1 MNKAELIMGGFLLE
15 PFVEEVT
22 QRIVD
27 GRYQVGERLPSETQ
41 LQNEL
46 KVSRSVVREA
56 MKVLSS
62 RGLVR
67 VEHGRGTF
75 VNDAQSEGGAAPLQE
90 HLSLAMRRA
99 TAVGKTRRG
108 APRDEFDQLLDVRR
122 VVEVAVAE
130 RAAQFA
136 TQDELRDMETAIAAM
151 RERPEDAASCAE
163 ADLFFHR
170 VLARSSGNA
179 LWPAILGGLN
189 DSLRRLQQTGHHGRE
204 NALQTAAEHEAILK
218 AIVSGDGPGAAAA
231 MRAHLET
238 SGKDLL
244 IARRRKKA

>member
-1 MNKAELIMGGFLLE
+1 
-15 PFVEEVT
+15 
-22 QRIVD
+22 
-27 GRYQVGERLPSETQ
+27 
-41 LQNEL
+41 
-46 KVSRSVVREA
+46 
-56 MKVLSS
+56 
-62 RGLVR
+62 
-67 VEHGRGTF
+67 
-75 VNDAQSEGGAAPLQE
+75 
-90 HLSLAMRRA
+90 MRRA
-99 TAVGKTRRG
+99 TAGGKARKG

-136 TQDELRDMETAIAAM
+136 TAEELRDLEMAIAAM
-151 RERPEDAASCAE
+151 REQPDDAVACAE

-170 VLARSSGNA
+170 VLARSAGNA

-204 NALQTAAEHEAILK
+204 NALQTADEHEAIRK
-218 AIVSGDGPGAAAA
+218 AIAARDAEGAAAA

-244 IARRRKKA
+244 MARRKKKA

>member
-1 MNKAELIMGGFLLE
+1 MGGFLLE

-27 GRYQVGERLPSETQ
+27 GRYSVGERLPSEAQ
-41 LQNEL
+41 LQTEL

-75 VNDAQSEGGAAPLQE
+75 VNDVHSAGGAAPLQE
-90 HLSLAMRRA
+90 QLSLAMRRA
-99 TAVGKTRRG
+99 TAGGETRRG

-136 TQDELRDMETAIAAM
+136 TAQELRDMETAIAAM
-151 RERPEDAASCAE
+151 RERPEDAAACAD

-170 VLARSSGNA
+170 VLARSAGNA

-189 DSLRRLQQTGHHGRE
+189 DSLRRLQQTGHHGRD
-204 NALQTAAEHEAILK
+204 NALQTANEHAAILQ
-218 AIVSGDGPGAAAA
+218 AIRDRDCEGAAAA
-231 MRAHLET
+231 MRAHLES

-244 IARRRKKA
+244 IARRRKKS